1 MIIVRAAGGFFI
13 ALLLAGC
20 ASEPLGGS
28 AASTPDLGMDGRW
41 KLAAPNAPS
50 CGMIFAAA
58 PGARE
63 GKVAPEGGCPGKFF
77 TSRRWKLEQTGLVI
91 IDDENQPL
99 ASLSY
104 ADGYFDGQSN
114 AGMPVTLTR
123 DAPPN

>member
-1 MIIVRAAGGFFI
+1 MIIVRAAGGLFI
-13 ALLLAGC
+13 ALLLSGC

-28 AASTPDLGMDGRW
+28 AAPTPDFGMVGRW

-77 TSRRWKLEQTGLVI
+77 TSRRWKLEQAGLVI

-99 ASLSY
+99 AKLSY

-114 AGMPVTLTR
+114 AGMLVTLTR